1 MKRPFTET
9 SFEIAIGDGTL
20 YGHFGG
26 TGIPALLLHGGP
38 GAPDYMGAC
47 AEELGTLFTTVR
59 YTQRGVEPS
68 TVGGPFTVETHMAD
82 AIAILDLFGQERMW
96 AIGHSW
102 GGHLALHLAVAYPER
117 LYGIVCIGPLGA
129 SLKVMPDYLE
139 AMLAKLTP
147 EQRARAEEIE
157 RRSEAGEAT
166 DEEGL
171 EQTRILWPTWFA
183 DPAAVPPFP
192 LQHFGAEC
200 SAETFASITEHFEK
214 RTLRKGLPEVRMPA
228 LFVHGIQD
236 PLPIRTSVNTAKLIP
251 GARVA
256 RIPNCGHFP
265 WLEQPGF
272 VSRSI
277 RGLIATL

>member
-9 SFEIAIGDGTL
+9 PFELATGDGTL
-20 YGHFGG
+20 HGHFGG

-38 GAPDYMGAC
+38 GLPDYMGPC
-47 AEELGTLFTTVR
+47 AEELGNLFTTVR

-68 TVGGPFTVETHMAD
+68 TVGGPFTIETHMAD
-82 AIAILDLFGQERMW
+82 AIAILDLFGQEKMW
-96 AIGHSW
+96 AVGHSW

-117 LYGIVCIGPLGA
+117 LYGIVCVNPLGA

-147 EQRARAEEIE
+147 EERDRVQEIE

-166 DEEGL
+166 EEEEL
-171 EQTRILWPTWFA
+171 EQSEILWPPKFA
-183 DPAAVPPFP
+183 DPSAAAPFP
-192 LQHFGAEC
+192 FEHFGLEC
-200 SAETFASITEHFEK
+200 NAETFASIREHFT
-214 RTLRKGLPEVRMPA
+214 RQTLRKGLPEVRMPA

-236 PLPIRTSVNTAKLIP
+236 PLPLRTSANTAKLIP

-265 WLEQPGF
+265 WLEQPG
-272 VSRSI
+272 SLNRSI
-277 RGLIATL
+277 RGLIATM